1 MARAN
6 IDYGLNDKKY
16 PLYLGDVIF
25 YFSSTL
31 NRYKFANR
39 FTGGLIETGT
49 RIKKRYHAKMDCY
62 WLYALYHYTEIEH
75 RGFRVEVNGKTV
87 RALDALVITCK
98 LEVNG
103 IDELGEIAGNSK
115 AGEAVQCE
123 DSEGSEESGNH
134 CSPENENKGCSEE
147 H

>member
-25 YFSSTL
+25 YFSSSL
-31 NRYKFANR
+31 NRYKFSNR
-39 FTGGLIETGT
+39 FTGGMLETGT
-49 RIKKRYHAKMDCY
+49 RIKKRYHAKLDCY
-62 WLYALYHYTEIEH
+62 WLYALYQYTEIEH

-87 RALDALVITCK
+87 RALGALVITCK

-103 IDELGEIAGNSK
+103 IGELGEVAGNSEVSK
-115 AGEAVQCE
+115 AIQCE
-123 DSEGSEESGNH
+123 DSTGSEENG
-134 CSPENENKGCSEE
+134 
-147 H
+147 

>member
-62 WLYALYHYTEIEH
+62 WLYALYQYTEIEH

-103 IDELGEIAGNSK
+103 NDELVEIAGNSK
-115 AGEAVQCE
+115 AGEAIQRE
-123 DSEGSEESGNH
+123 DSERSEESGRH

>member
-31 NRYKFANR
+31 NRYKFSSR
-39 FTGGLIETGT
+39 FSAGLLETGS
-49 RIKKRYHAKMDCY
+49 RIAKRYHGKLDCY
-62 WLYALYHYTEIEH
+62 WLYALYQYVEIEH
-75 RGFRVEVNGKTV
+75 RGFRIEVNGKTV

-103 IDELGEIAGNSK
+103 IDELGEISGNSK
-115 AGEAVQCE
+115 VSEAVQRE
-123 DSEGSEESGNH
+123 DFQGSEESRQYRAN
-134 CSPENENKGCSEE
+134 ENEYEGSPKEY
-147 H
+147 